1 MANLI
6 GGWHRFGRLTSDID
20 LILGNRG
27 QRPSRVP
34 HFGGIGNGTGR
45 VPRGWAM
52 DCNQRI
58 AFLLFGTL
66 ILCAADGG
74 NSFAQD
80 GKFSARPGVNTPTT
94 LSIGA
99 PPRPAAGNPRG
110 NPAGSEN
117 PRNADPSTFANGPA
131 QQTAEPASRTVTPL
145 KRSSGL
151 PSGDD
156 AGSASKDAGSS
167 SAGAFLAAL
176 VVVLLFV
183 LGLAKLFLKRS
194 PYSISGLPTD
204 AVDVLGRRAVDPRN
218 SVYMIKVGS
227 RLILMGS
234 SPNGLSSLAEIT
246 DPIEVASLSNV
257 CAAASQT
264 GPDAAKWLSKLWPKT
279 TTVVETRPFD
289 DRLGEKLFE
298 EAQRDETGRV
308 DSLTI
313 ATGREQH
320 RAG

>member
-1 MANLI
+1 MN
-6 GGWHRFGRLTSDID
+6 
-20 LILGNRG
+20 
-27 QRPSRVP
+27 
-34 HFGGIGNGTGR
+34 
-45 VPRGWAM
+45 
-52 DCNQRI
+52 CNQRI
-58 AFLLFGTL
+58 AFLLFGAL
-66 ILCAADGG
+66 ILCAVDGDLLI
-74 NSFAQD
+74 AQD
-80 GKFSARPGVNTPTT
+80 GKFSGRPGVNTPTT
-94 LSIGA
+94 LTNGVPSQAA
-99 PPRPAAGNPRG
+99 PGSPRG
-110 NPAGSEN
+110 NPRSNTARSEN
-117 PRNADPSTFANGPA
+117 PRSADSSTFASVPA
-131 QQTAEPASRTVTPL
+131 KQAAAPTSRPVTPL

-151 PSGDD
+151 PSNDD
-156 AGSASKDAGSS
+156 SGSASKDAGSS

-204 AVDVLGRRAVDPRN
+204 AVDVLGRRTVDPRN

-234 SPNGLSSLAEIT
+234 SSNGLSSLAEIT
-246 DPIEVASLSNV
+246 DPIEVASLTNV
-257 CAAASQT
+257 CAAAKQT

-279 TTVVETRPFD
+279 TNVVETRHFD

-298 EAQRDETGRV
+298 EAQQDEMGRV

-313 ATGREQH
+313 ATGRERH